1 MSDLEVFREVDED
14 YRRERMAA
22 FWRRYGGAAAALVLV
37 IIAIAWGADYYYQ
50 RLQAKKAGQSAELNA
65 LIATAKDGS
74 VAKSADGLAVYAATA
89 DASHAL
95 LARLAEA
102 ALRQR
107 LGALDKA
114 ATIYHQIADDSTAPQ
129 DIRDLAVVRLG
140 QVAVDQP
147 KPEPLIPRLQA
158 IADKNSPWRYTAL
171 ETIALLTAKNGQ
183 NANAVKIFTD
193 LAKDPGAPPD
203 LADRAHALAEIYS
216 GK

>member
-14 YRRERMAA
+14 YRRDRMAA
-22 FWRRYGGAAAALVLV
+22 FWRRYGGAVAALVLV
-37 IIAIAWGADYYYQ
+37 VIGIAWGVDYYFQ
-50 RLQAKKAGQSAELNA
+50 RVQAQKAGQSAELNA
-65 LIATAKDGS
+65 LIAAAKDGS
-74 VAKSADGLAVYAATA
+74 VVKSADGLAAYAAGA

-102 ALRQR
+102 SLRQR

-114 ATIYHQIADDSTAPQ
+114 SALYHQIADDSAAPE
-129 DIRDLAVVRLG
+129 DIRDLAIGRLG
-140 QVAVDQP
+140 QVAVDEP

-171 ETIALLTAKNGQ
+171 ETIALLTAKAGQ
-183 NANAVKIFTD
+183 NPGAVKIFND
-193 LAKDPGAPPD
+193 LAKDPSAPPD
-203 LADRAHALAEIYS
+203 LADRAHALAEFYS